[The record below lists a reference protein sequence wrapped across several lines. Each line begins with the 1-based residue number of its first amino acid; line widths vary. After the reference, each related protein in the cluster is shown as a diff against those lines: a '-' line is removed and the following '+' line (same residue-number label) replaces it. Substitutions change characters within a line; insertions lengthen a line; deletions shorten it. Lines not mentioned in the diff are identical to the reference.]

1 MSSSVLSNQAYLEQ
15 SPVSDMEDSSN
26 STTDKGAST
35 KPALT
40 RNATTPSTFDTPPR
54 SHDLHRQ
61 MSAGGSAGTPT
72 SSNFSVLTSYL
83 RHMLGMGSKTT
94 KRSLSEEAES
104 GSPDSVSEWLRS
116 GSNPNEKDAYGY
128 TPLVNAC
135 MR

>member
-1 MSSSVLSNQAYLEQ
+1 
-15 SPVSDMEDSSN
+15 
-26 STTDKGAST
+26 
-35 KPALT
+35 
-40 RNATTPSTFDTPPR
+40 
-54 SHDLHRQ
+54 
-61 MSAGGSAGTPT
+61 
-72 SSNFSVLTSYL
+72 
-83 RHMLGMGSKTT
+83 MGSKTT